1 MINSSGQI
9 ILTVMILY
17 IYIYIYIVTDTIVV
31 IELSFIDCHQ
41 LLENAKYLLLFL
53 FFFFFL
59 FSFFQYK
66 KGIYFSLNRL
76 KFTATRKHH
85 NKTKLV

>member
-1 MINSSGQI
+1 MTMINSSGQI

-17 IYIYIYIVTDTIVV
+17 VYIVTDTIIV
-31 IELSFIDCHQ
+31 IELSVIDCHQ
-41 LLENAKYLLLFL
+41 LLENAKYLH
-53 FFFFFL
+53 FFFFF
-59 FSFFQYK
+59 FFQYK

-76 KFTATRKHH
+76 KCTATRKHH

>member
-1 MINSSGQI
+1 MTMINSSGQI

-41 LLENAKYLLLFL
+41 LLENAKYLP
-53 FFFFFL
+53 FFFFL

>member
-17 IYIYIYIVTDTIVV
+17 VYIVTDTIIV
-31 IELSFIDCHQ
+31 IELSVIDCHQ
-41 LLENAKYLLLFL
+41 LLENAKYLSFFS
-53 FFFFFL
+53 FFFFFF
-59 FSFFQYK
+59 FSTRKVSTF
-66 KGIYFSLNRL
+66 YFNRL
-76 KFTATRKHH
+76 NCTATKKHH

>member
-1 MINSSGQI
+1 MTMINSSGQI

-17 IYIYIYIVTDTIVV
+17 VYIVTDTIIV
-31 IELSFIDCHQ
+31 IELSLIDCHQ

>member
-17 IYIYIYIVTDTIVV
+17 IYIYIYIYIYCDGYHHCDRTFFYRLPSTTRECEI
-31 IELSFIDCHQ
+31 ST
-41 LLENAKYLLLFL
+41 
-53 FFFFFL
+53 FFF
-59 FSFFQYK
+59 FFQYK